1 MRLSALSP
9 TLFPLIL
16 SLLSGCSPKEEPAQQ
31 QQPSMVRD
39 YHQDAKP
46 ILDRY
51 CNGCHSEG
59 GIGHFS
65 LASYSAAKTYSSL
78 IKSQVDSGDMPP
90 WPPAGE
96 SLPLRYSRQMAPQD
110 KQILLDWVKD
120 GAQEG
125 DPNAK
130 PRVVIAPPEVPQP
143 PRADFKIDMGL
154 TYQPNKKLS
163 DDYRCFVIDPN
174 PSGTGGMPEDAWVR
188 AGIVKPGNDAIDHH
202 VIVFVVPPANAAA
215 VKKKDTDEA
224 GPGYTCL
231 GGPGTNNASFLIG
244 WAPGGVGV
252 RLPESDGMP
261 VKKGSIFV
269 MQVHYNVHNDNGK
282 GDRTVAELEITKTP
296 PQYLV
301 YSLPFANPDQLKI
314 PAGDADAVQYI
325 SVPVGLVIK
334 QLKLPGN
341 ELTIQSVTPHMHLLG
356 TQITTMVGNQ
366 PLVHIP
372 KWKFHW
378 QQSYLLQE
386 PFVAKSDQILS
397 LECHYNNSA
406 DNQPVIGGVKQTPR
420 DVTWGEGTEDEM
432 CLSFIG
438 IRVPRQPTP

>member
-143 PRADFKIDMGL
+143 PRAIEILAVTID
-154 TYQPNKKLS
+154 Q
-163 DDYRCFVIDPN
+163 RRVER
-174 PSGTGGMPEDAWVR
+174 GMAELVADQFER
-188 AGIVKPGNDAIDHH
+188 
-202 VIVFVVPPANAAA
+202 
-215 VKKKDTDEA
+215 
-224 GPGYTCL
+224 YL
-231 GGPGTNNASFLIG
+231 
-244 WAPGGVGV
+244 GVGGGG
-252 RLPESDGMP
+252 R
-261 VKKGSIFV
+261 
-269 MQVHYNVHNDNGK
+269 
-282 GDRTVAELEITKTP
+282 VA
-296 PQYLV
+296 
-301 YSLPFANPDQLKI
+301 
-314 PAGDADAVQYI
+314 
-325 SVPVGLVIK
+325 
-334 QLKLPGN
+334 
-341 ELTIQSVTPHMHLLG
+341 
-356 TQITTMVGNQ
+356 
-366 PLVHIP
+366 
-372 KWKFHW
+372 
-378 QQSYLLQE
+378 
-386 PFVAKSDQILS
+386 VA
-397 LECHYNNSA
+397 
-406 DNQPVIGGVKQTPR
+406 QPVRRGA
-420 DVTWGEGTEDEM
+420 
-432 CLSFIG
+432 
-438 IRVPRQPTP
+438 